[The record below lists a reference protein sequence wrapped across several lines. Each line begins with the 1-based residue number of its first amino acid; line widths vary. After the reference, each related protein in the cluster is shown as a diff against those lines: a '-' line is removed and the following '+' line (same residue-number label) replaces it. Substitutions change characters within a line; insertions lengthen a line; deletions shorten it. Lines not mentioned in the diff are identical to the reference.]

1 MRIGSGV
8 VGAAQLYESMQ
19 LLKTEFDNIILVNP
33 LEQSE
38 IGVTEYGLQDLDKS
52 CTETCPLANDKV
64 GCICKSCLSVKE
76 NRCRYI
82 YDKTNAY
89 LVIAKPIKMRYKE
102 YALVMI
108 MRLNPAFQFGGNTE
122 SEAIESITKLS
133 SSLVLDPLTKIF
145 NRQYLMENV
154 QYMLEFC
161 LKQNKPMC
169 LACID
174 IDNFKRFNDTYGHEF
189 GDKVLKS
196 VADNMVKCTTSLED
210 AYNIRIGGDE
220 FVIVGVNVD
229 KQRFKAVMNKLCI
242 TVDNTKLPYGKEMVS
257 IKISIGVSELL
268 SDRLSSYKELYNKA
282 DGQLY
287 KAKGAGKGCVR

>member
-1 MRIGSGV
+1 MKIGSGV
-8 VGAAQLYESMQ
+8 VGAAQLYKSMQ

-38 IGVTEYGLQDLDKS
+38 IGVTEYGLQDLNRR
-52 CTETCPLANDKV
+52 CTETCPLVNDKV
-64 GCICKSCLSVKE
+64 GCICKGCLSAKE
-76 NRCRYI
+76 SRCRYI
-82 YDKTNAY
+82 YDKNNAY
-89 LVIAKPIKMRYKE
+89 LVIARPIKMGYKE

-108 MRLNPAFQFGGNTE
+108 MRLSPSFQFGGSTE

-145 NRQYLMENV
+145 NRQYLIENV

-196 VADNMVKCTTSLED
+196 VADNMVKCTTSLKD

-220 FVIVGVNVD
+220 FIIIGVNVD

-257 IKISIGVSELL
+257 IRISIGVSELL

-287 KAKGAGKGCVR
+287 KAKEAGKGCVR